1 MSTAT
6 PRPNQNP
13 EQLARDLIDAQ
24 LRAAGWVVQEKS
36 SFNFHEGEG
45 QAIRE
50 YHTDTGPAD
59 YVLFLGPGN
68 PVGVIEAKKETL
80 GHNLTTVE
88 DQTVEYSISKLKWI
102 QKTGLPL
109 PFLYE
114 ATGVVT
120 RFTDQRDP
128 KPRSREVFS
137 FLRPETLRELLALE
151 ASLRTRLQ
159 DLPQLDP
166 TNLRDCQINAITQLD
181 VSLKAARPRAL
192 VQMATG
198 SGKTFTA
205 ITAIYRLLKFS
216 RAKRILFLVD
226 TRNLGEQ
233 AEQEFM
239 AFTPS
244 DDNRKFTELYSVQ
257 RLSSSHVPKD
267 AQVCISTIQR
277 MYSILQGKELDA
289 SDEEGNPAEVRP
301 RRKEPFPVAYSEKV
315 PIEHFDFIVIDECHR
330 SIYNLW
336 RQVIEYFDAF
346 LIGLTATPDNR
357 TYAFFKQNVVSE
369 YTHEQAVAD
378 GVNVGNEV
386 FLIETEVTQNGGVV
400 LKGLVEKRE
409 KLTRAKRWEQEDED
423 AKYSGKTL
431 DRDIVNPTQIRT
443 VIRAFRDSLPTIF
456 PDREEV
462 PKTLI
467 FAKTDSHA
475 DDIINIVREE
485 FDEENRFCKKITYK
499 NEEDP
504 KSVLSQFRND
514 FFPRI
519 AVTVDMIATGTD
531 VKPLV
536 KIRPFNDNRV
546 TGRRDQWLD
555 ANGDEYAGPIYS
567 WETAAPTGSAV
578 VTRHLEKLASAENL
592 ARNWNHLTW
601 PPTVRSP
608 SARRSSPAPGF
619 SFPNTH
625 EPRRRH
631 HHPAT
636 LPQTASRRGGP
647 ALRQRRRANARVGRA
662 RGHHAH
668 EGFPRP
674 LGLGCGVGGIHGPP
688 RASSS

>member
-386 FLIETEVTQNGGVV
+386 FLIETEVTQNGGTV